1 MGSDG
6 WQKLAATLVVL
17 FVVALLLLFLGRV
30 SEVIVLLFIAA
41 LLAVYLSAVT
51 DIMVRRFGL
60 IRPLALTL
68 AIILT
73 LAAVT
78 GVGALIL
85 PPLVSQVQEFI
96 GALPRYAQELEGI
109 MASWAE
115 RYPVLEG
122 TVLGAEGGGAV
133 QTLIDD
139 ATAFVRGSVLPYI
152 TAGGKLAIELVSVLA
167 MAIYLAR
174 NPGEYRGGMIQLA
187 PPGQR
192 KIARAT
198 LTDLGETMRT
208 WIWAQLFAMLVL
220 GVLTAIGLWLLRVPY
235 ALAFGVFT
243 GAVAI
248 VPFFGTLVSTILPA
262 LLVLTIGGWAH
273 ALAVV
278 GLGVAVHIIEA
289 NVVAPL
295 IFEER
300 VSLPPVLTI
309 MSVLIMATVLG
320 VLGLIVAV
328 PTLAAVLVMIRHVL
342 FGQVYGEHGAD
353 EIPSAVLVQTTG
365 ERKVFTVTEGKP

>member
-1 MGSDG
+1 M
-6 WQKLAATLVVL
+6 
-17 FVVALLLLFLGRV
+17 
-30 SEVIVLLFIAA
+30 
-41 LLAVYLSAVT
+41 
-51 DIMVRRFGL
+51 RRFGL
-60 IRPLALTL
+60 IRPLALAL

-73 LAAVT
+73 LAAVV
-78 GVGALIL
+78 GIGALIL
-85 PPLVSQVQEFI
+85 PPLVSQVQELI
-96 GALPRYAQELEGI
+96 GALPRYAQELGGI

-152 TAGGKLAIELVSVLA
+152 TAGGKVAIELVSVLA

-174 NPGEYRGGMIQLA
+174 NPGSYREGMIQLA
-187 PPGQR
+187 PPAQR
-192 KIARAT
+192 QIARAT

-273 ALAVV
+273 AVAVV

-328 PTLAAVLVMIRHVL
+328 PTLAAVLVIIRHVL

-365 ERKVFTVTEGKP
+365 ERKVFTVSEGEP

>member
-1 MGSDG
+1 MSSDG
-6 WQKLAATLVVL
+6 WHKLAATLVVL

-51 DIMVRRFGL
+51 DILVRRFGL
-60 IRPLALTL
+60 IRPLALAL

-85 PPLVSQVQEFI
+85 PPLVSQVQELI

-139 ATAFVRGSVLPYI
+139 ATAFVRGSVLPYL

-174 NPGEYRGGMIQLA
+174 NPGAYREGMIQLA
-187 PPGQR
+187 PPAQR
-192 KIARAT
+192 QIARAT

-273 ALAVV
+273 AVAVV

-328 PTLAAVLVMIRHVL
+328 PTLAAVLVIIRHVL

-365 ERKVFTVTEGKP
+365 ERKVFTVTGGEP

>member
-1 MGSDG
+1 MSSDG

-17 FVVALLLLFLGRV
+17 FVAALLLLFLGRV
-30 SEVIVLLFIAA
+30 SEIIVLLFIAA

-51 DIMVRRFGL
+51 DILVRRFGL

-174 NPGEYRGGMIQLA
+174 NPGVYRAGVIQLA
-187 PPGQR
+187 PPAQR
-192 KIARAT
+192 QIARAT

-278 GLGVAVHIIEA
+278 GLGVAVHIVEA

-328 PTLAAVLVMIRHVL
+328 PTLAAVLVIIRHVL

>member
-1 MGSDG
+1 
-6 WQKLAATLVVL
+6 
-17 FVVALLLLFLGRV
+17 
-30 SEVIVLLFIAA
+30 
-41 LLAVYLSAVT
+41 
-51 DIMVRRFGL
+51 
-60 IRPLALTL
+60 
-68 AIILT
+68 
-73 LAAVT
+73 
-78 GVGALIL
+78 
-85 PPLVSQVQEFI
+85 
-96 GALPRYAQELEGI
+96 

-139 ATAFVRGSVLPYI
+139 ATAFVRGSVLPYL
-152 TAGGKLAIELVSVLA
+152 TAGGKVAIELVSVVA

-174 NPGEYRGGMIQLA
+174 NPREYREGMIQLA
-187 PPGQR
+187 PPAQR
-192 KIARAT
+192 PIARAT
-198 LTDLGETMRT
+198 FTDLGETMRT

-262 LLVLTIGGWAH
+262 VLMLTIGGWAH
-273 ALAVV
+273 SVAVL
-278 GLGVAVHIIEA
+278 GLGVGVHIIEA

-328 PTLAAVLVMIRHVL
+328 PTLAAVLVIVRHVL

-353 EIPSAVLVQTTG
+353 VIPSAVLVQTTG
-365 ERKVFTVTEGKP
+365 ERKVFTVTEGEP

>member
-1 MGSDG
+1 MSSDG

-17 FVVALLLLFLGRV
+17 FVVALLLMFLGRV

-152 TAGGKLAIELVSVLA
+152 TAGGKVAIELVSVVA

-174 NPGEYRGGMIQLA
+174 NPGEYRKGVIQLA
-187 PPGQR
+187 PPAQR

-273 ALAVV
+273 AVAVV

-328 PTLAAVLVMIRHVL
+328 PTLAAVLVIIRHVL

>member
-1 MGSDG
+1 MSSDG
-6 WQKLAATLVVL
+6 WHKLAATLVVL

-51 DIMVRRFGL
+51 DILVRRFGL
-60 IRPLALTL
+60 IRPLALAL

-78 GVGALIL
+78 GIGALIL
-85 PPLVSQVQEFI
+85 PPLVSQVQELI

-152 TAGGKLAIELVSVLA
+152 TAGGKVAIELVSVLA

-174 NPGEYRGGMIQLA
+174 NPGSYREGMIQLA
-187 PPGQR
+187 PPAQR
-192 KIARAT
+192 QIARAT

-273 ALAVV
+273 AVAVV

-328 PTLAAVLVMIRHVL
+328 PTLAAVLVIIRHVL

-365 ERKVFTVTEGKP
+365 ERKVFTVSEGEP

>member
-1 MGSDG
+1 MSSDG
-6 WQKLAATLVVL
+6 WHKLAATLVVL

-51 DIMVRRFGL
+51 DILVRRFGL
-60 IRPLALTL
+60 MRPLALAL

-78 GVGALIL
+78 GIGALIL
-85 PPLVSQVQEFI
+85 PPLVSQVQELI

-152 TAGGKLAIELVSVLA
+152 TAGGKVAIELVSVVA

-174 NPGEYRGGMIQLA
+174 NPGEYRMGVIQLA
-187 PPGQR
+187 PPAQR
-192 KIARAT
+192 QIARAT
-198 LTDLGETMRT
+198 MTDLGETMRT

-273 ALAVV
+273 AVAVV

-328 PTLAAVLVMIRHVL
+328 PTLAAVLVIIRHVL

>member
-1 MGSDG
+1 MNSDG
-6 WQKLAATLVVL
+6 WHRLAATLVVL

-30 SEVIVLLFIAA
+30 SEVVVLLFIAA

-51 DIMVRRFGL
+51 DILVRRFGL
-60 IRPLALTL
+60 IRPLALAL

-78 GVGALIL
+78 GIGALIL
-85 PPLVSQVQEFI
+85 PPLVSQVQELI

-152 TAGGKLAIELVSVLA
+152 TAGGKVAIELVSVVA

-174 NPGEYRGGMIQLA
+174 NPGSYREGMIQLA
-187 PPGQR
+187 PPAQR
-192 KIARAT
+192 QIARAT

-273 ALAVV
+273 AVAVV

-328 PTLAAVLVMIRHVL
+328 PTLAAVLVIIRHVL

-365 ERKVFTVTEGKP
+365 ERKVFTVSEGEP

>member
-1 MGSDG
+1 MSSDG
-6 WQKLAATLVVL
+6 WQKLAATLVGL

-30 SEVIVLLFIAA
+30 SEIIVLLFIAA

-51 DIMVRRFGL
+51 DILVRRFGL

-115 RYPVLEG
+115 RYPVFEG

-152 TAGGKLAIELVSVLA
+152 TAGGKVAIELVSVVA

-174 NPGEYRGGMIQLA
+174 NPGEYRKGVIQLA
-187 PPGQR
+187 PPAQR

-273 ALAVV
+273 ALAVA
-278 GLGVAVHIIEA
+278 GLGVAVHIVEA
-289 NVVAPL
+289 NAVAPL

-328 PTLAAVLVMIRHVL
+328 PTLAAVLVIIRHVL

>member
-1 MGSDG
+1 MSSDG

-17 FVVALLLLFLGRV
+17 FVAALLLLFLGRV
-30 SEVIVLLFIAA
+30 SEIIVLLFIAA

-51 DIMVRRFGL
+51 DILVRRFGL

-73 LAAVT
+73 LVAVT

-139 ATAFVRGSVLPYI
+139 ATAFVRASVLPYI

-174 NPGEYRGGMIQLA
+174 NPGVYRAGVIQLA
-187 PPGQR
+187 PPAQR
-192 KIARAT
+192 QIARAT

-278 GLGVAVHIIEA
+278 GLGVAVHIVEA

-328 PTLAAVLVMIRHVL
+328 PTLAAVLVIIRHVL

-365 ERKVFTVTEGKP
+365 ERKVFTVTEDKP

>member
-1 MGSDG
+1 MSSDG

-17 FVVALLLLFLGRV
+17 FVAALLLLFLGRV
-30 SEVIVLLFIAA
+30 SEIIVLLFIAA

-51 DIMVRRFGL
+51 DILVRRFGL

-174 NPGEYRGGMIQLA
+174 NPGVYRAGVIQLA
-187 PPGQR
+187 PPAQR
-192 KIARAT
+192 QIARAT

-278 GLGVAVHIIEA
+278 GLGVAVHIVEA

-328 PTLAAVLVMIRHVL
+328 PTLAAVLVIIRHVL

-365 ERKVFTVTEGKP
+365 ERKVFTVTEDKP

>member
-1 MGSDG
+1 MSSDG
-6 WQKLAATLVVL
+6 WHKLAATLVVL

-30 SEVIVLLFIAA
+30 SEVVVLLFIAA

-51 DIMVRRFGL
+51 DILVRRFGL
-60 IRPLALTL
+60 IRPLALAL

-78 GVGALIL
+78 GIGALIL
-85 PPLVSQVQEFI
+85 PPLVSQVQELI

-139 ATAFVRGSVLPYI
+139 ATAFVRGSVLPYL

-174 NPGEYRGGMIQLA
+174 NPGAYREGMIQLA
-187 PPGQR
+187 PPAQR
-192 KIARAT
+192 QIARAT

-273 ALAVV
+273 AVAVV

-328 PTLAAVLVMIRHVL
+328 PTLAAVLVIIRHVL

-365 ERKVFTVTEGKP
+365 ERKVFTVSEGEP

>member
-1 MGSDG
+1 MSSDG
-6 WQKLAATLVVL
+6 WHRLAATLVVL

-30 SEVIVLLFIAA
+30 SEVVVLLFIAA

-51 DIMVRRFGL
+51 DILVRRFGL
-60 IRPLALTL
+60 IRPLALAL

-78 GVGALIL
+78 GIGALIL
-85 PPLVSQVQEFI
+85 PPLVSQVQELI

-152 TAGGKLAIELVSVLA
+152 TAGGKVAIELVSVLA

-174 NPGEYRGGMIQLA
+174 NPGSYREGMIQLA
-187 PPGQR
+187 PPAQR
-192 KIARAT
+192 QIARAT

-235 ALAFGVFT
+235 ALAFGVCT

-273 ALAVV
+273 AVAVV

-328 PTLAAVLVMIRHVL
+328 PTLAAVLVIIRHVL

-365 ERKVFTVTEGKP
+365 ERKVFTVSEGEP

>member
-1 MGSDG
+1 MSSDG
-6 WQKLAATLVVL
+6 WHKLAATLVVL

-51 DIMVRRFGL
+51 DILVRRFGL
-60 IRPLALTL
+60 IRPLALAL

-78 GVGALIL
+78 GIGALIL
-85 PPLVSQVQEFI
+85 PPLVSQVQELI

-139 ATAFVRGSVLPYI
+139 ATAFVRGSVLPYL

-174 NPGEYRGGMIQLA
+174 NPGGYREGMIQLA
-187 PPGQR
+187 PPAQR
-192 KIARAT
+192 QIARAT

-273 ALAVV
+273 AVAVV

-328 PTLAAVLVMIRHVL
+328 PTLAAVLVIIRHVL

-365 ERKVFTVTEGKP
+365 ERKVFTVTGGEP